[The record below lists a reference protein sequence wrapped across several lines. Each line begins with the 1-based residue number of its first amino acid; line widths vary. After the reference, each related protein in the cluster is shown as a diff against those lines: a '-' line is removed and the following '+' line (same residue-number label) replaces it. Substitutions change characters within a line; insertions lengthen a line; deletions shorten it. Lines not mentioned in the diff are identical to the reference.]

1 MSNQGLLLRIYN
13 ELLKLNKKVND
24 LIKIWAKGINRD
36 LRKEDIQIT
45 IKCMK
50 WFSTSFVFREMK
62 IKTTKRYH
70 YTSFRMAKIQN
81 TDNTKMLI
89 RMWSI
94 LSHCWCKI
102 KTIQPLWKTVW
113 CMRAKLLI
121 MSNSLWVNYSL
132 PGSSVHGILQARI
145 LQWVA
150 MPSSRGLPDPGIK
163 LTSHASCIGRQVL
176 YHSATWEALNLLLP
190 CNPAIILLGI

>member
-1 MSNQGLLLRIYN
+1 MGQRYQQRPQERRYTDN
-13 ELLKLNKKVND
+13 
-24 LIKIWAKGINRD
+24 
-36 LRKEDIQIT
+36 
-45 IKCMK
+45 KCMK

-94 LSHCWCKI
+94 LLHCWCKI

-113 CMRAKLLI
+113 CMHAKLLI
-121 MSNSLWVNYSL
+121 MSNSLWMNYSP
-132 PGSSVHGILQARI
+132 PGSSVHGTLQARI

-163 LTSHASCIGRQVL
+163 LTSLMPPALAGRFF
-176 YHSATWEALNLLLP
+176 
-190 CNPAIILLGI
+190 IIVPPGKP